1 MNTILQEEKDQKK
14 YHDTAFQIW
23 IGHLIQERVL
33 IVDDKVVK
41 LQVHNETAYVPDCVA
56 AAGNERI
63 SYKITEGISLW
74 VCLFQIQIFV

>member
-1 MNTILQEEKDQKK
+1 M
-14 YHDTAFQIW
+14 
-23 IGHLIQERVL
+23 IQERVL

-41 LQVHNETAYVPDCVA
+41 SQVHNETAYVPDCVA
-56 AAGNERI
+56 TAGNERI

>member
-1 MNTILQEEKDQKK
+1 M
-14 YHDTAFQIW
+14 
-23 IGHLIQERVL
+23 IQERVL

-41 LQVHNETAYVPDCVA
+41 LQVHNEAAYVPDCVA
-56 AAGNERI
+56 VAGSERI

>member
-14 YHDTAFQIW
+14 CYDTAFQIW

-41 LQVHNETAYVPDCVA
+41 LQVHNEVAYVPDCVA